1 MYDEYIILAFMD
13 GIPMK
18 KIKTLSIAVLLLFV
32 LLSCSLTNIL
42 NNANTSSEDNQAAI
56 DRAVAETMAAET
68 QNSAPPARDNPP
80 ADVPD
85 TVQFTPTVT
94 LTATSQVP
102 MVSVSMD
109 TNCRFGPG
117 SVYDLMG
124 GLLVGQNAEVIG
136 RNAISDYW
144 VIRLPSNP
152 SVTCWI
158 WGQYATVVGNTS
170 ALPIIEPPP
179 TPTPTRTPTRTLPPP
194 AAAPVLTIVNNS
206 GSSIFYVYF
215 SLSTSSTWGSDQL
228 GASTIPAGS
237 SFSWTVSPGT
247 YDIKLEDSGHNVL
260 RSWFNVVINS
270 NVTLTYP

>member
-1 MYDEYIILAFMD
+1 MD
-13 GIPMK
+13 GVPMK
-18 KIKTLSIAVLLLFV
+18 KIKTLSIAILLLFV

-215 SLSTSSTWGSDQL
+215 SLSTSSSWGSDQL